1 MGSDLLPVYKWSR
14 ENNQPENMCDI
25 IFEKAKDR
33 GGRVN
38 RSIDYAEAAGVL

>member
-1 MGSDLLPVYKWSR
+1 
-14 ENNQPENMCDI
+14 MCGI

-33 GGRVN
+33 GGRGN